1 MFQTVVSFLHGIKEK
16 GGEHE
21 QAIVRVILTSLIAFY
36 LSYSYYTNTS
46 SPIPAYI
53 LNFSYG
59 FLFFSIL
66 LTLAIIRS
74 QEPSSKRQFLAMVAD
89 LGAVT
94 YVMLMTR
101 EVGALFFGLY
111 LWVTVGNGIRY
122 GAHSLIRAQVLSI
135 LGFMGV
141 FLLNDYWS
149 SHALLAV
156 GLLLTLLFI
165 PLYIFKLLQRLN
177 QAILNAEAANRAK
190 SQFLANMSHE
200 MRTPLNGVIGAS
212 DLILDTPLN
221 DEQRDLVHMLRSS
234 GQLLLKLIEN
244 VLDLSKIESGKL
256 AAETVDFDLH
266 NLTNGIAGIFLPQA
280 EKKGLRLLVNFTPD
294 TCFLL
299 SGDAQ
304 HLRQVIINLLANA
317 IKFTDKGSVELR
329 VGTIKQ
335 DNASTHLRFEVIDT
349 GIGIAQESQKA
360 IFERFT
366 QADASITRK
375 YGGTGLGTT
384 ISQQLVHFMG
394 GQIGLNSQHG
404 KGSTFWFELPFKK
417 QTTGKALESAPT
429 LEQIRVIGLGITA
442 GERAALA
449 HYLSGWNVRYDQ
461 AENLASFFSLLH
473 QIYSSHQQNIV
484 VVCTPHHM
492 GISAQDFASRMME
505 EFEPDTLPLI
515 LVDPDLVADTGESLL
530 QMGYSCLLKTP
541 TDKTLLFNA
550 LHGVMAPQDEASI
563 TSLKEHYEHINQT
576 RRKLDIL
583 IADDNGTNRTIITK
597 ILERAG
603 HQVDSA
609 ENGEQVLDI
618 LERKYFD
625 LAILD
630 MHMPDMGGMEAARI
644 YRATSIHPAYMP
656 IAILTANATPEARR
670 ESVEAGIDAFLTK
683 PVDAGTLLGT
693 VAQLTAIHK
702 TNHKPASSGAVT
714 TSKQAIALLNVG
726 ILHDLEALGGHEF
739 VQTVTQGFL
748 SESERLLKNMEAAVL
763 KHEYVAFKEIA
774 HALKGSAGNIGADLL
789 FQICRDVSQPNHSDR
804 SVPAEELLNKII
816 DCFNSTRVAISK
828 YLDSP
833 QKATQP

>member
-1 MFQTVVSFLHGIKEK
+1 MFQTVGSFLQQVRKK
-16 GGEHE
+16 GDEHE
-21 QAIVRVILTSLIAFY
+21 QALVRVILTSLIAFY

-66 LTLAIIRS
+66 LILAIIRS
-74 QEPSSKRQFLAMVAD
+74 PEPSSKRQLLAMVAD

-122 GAHSLIRAQVLSI
+122 GAHSLVRAQVLSI

-141 FLLNDYWS
+141 VFLNDYWS

-177 QAILNAEAANRAK
+177 QAIINAEAANRAK

-266 NLTNGIAGIFLPQA
+266 NLVNSIAGIFLPQA
-280 EKKGLRLLVNFTPD
+280 EKKSLRLLVNFTPD

-299 SGDAQ
+299 NGDAQ

-417 QTTGKALESAPT
+417 QAAGKALESTPA
-429 LEQIRVIGLGITA
+429 LEQIRVIGLGIEA
-442 GERAALA
+442 SERTALA
-449 HYLSGWNVRYDQ
+449 HHLSGWGVRYDQ
-461 AENLASFFSLLH
+461 AENLAGFLSLLH
-473 QIYSSHQQNIV
+473 QIHSSRQQSIV
-484 VVCTPHHM
+484 VVCTPHHV
-492 GISAQDFASRMME
+492 GISAQDFASRMMD
-505 EFEPDTLPLI
+505 EFEPDNLPLI

-541 TDKTLLFNA
+541 VDKTLLFNA
-550 LHGVMAPQDEASI
+550 LHGVMAPQGEASV
-563 TSLKEHYEHINQT
+563 TSLKEHYERINQT

-603 HQVDSA
+603 HKVDA
-609 ENGEQVLDI
+609 VENGEQVLDI
-618 LERKYFD
+618 LERKHFD

-644 YRATSIHPAYMP
+644 YRATSIHSTYMP
-656 IAILTANATPEARR
+656 IAILTANATLEARR
-670 ESVEAGIDAFLTK
+670 ESVAAGIDAFLTK
-683 PVDAGTLLGT
+683 PVDAGTLLDT
-693 VAQLTAIHK
+693 VAQLTATHN
-702 TNHKPASSGAVT
+702 TNHKPANNGTIT
-714 TSKQAIALLNVG
+714 TSRQTVALLNVD
-726 ILHDLEALGGHEF
+726 ILHNLEALGGQGF
-739 VQTVTQGFL
+739 VQTVTHGFL
-748 SESERLLKNMEAAVL
+748 SESERLLEDMKAAVL
-763 KHEYVAFKEIA
+763 RHEYVAFKEIA
-774 HALKGSAGNIGADLL
+774 HALKGSAGNVGADLL
-789 FQICRDVSQPNHSDR
+789 FQICRDISQPNPDR
-804 SVPAEELLNKII
+804 SAPAEELLGKVV
-816 DCFNSTRVAISK
+816 DCFNSTRVAITK